1 MGRKSDAG
9 KCMEI
14 LTDSWYISH
23 IDTYQFLHRY
33 EGQVKNIPL
42 CL

>member
-1 MGRKSDAG
+1 MPT
-9 KCMEI
+9 I
-14 LTDSWYISH
+14 LTDSWHISH

-42 CL
+42 YDF